1 MIIKEK
7 VHILDDVIWRVYSDQ
22 NKYIQNVRTGII
34 YTVVNTSVNDKFI
47 ELGEIEEEEK
57 EYEKI

>member
-22 NKYIQNVRTGII
+22 NRYIKNVRTGLI
-34 YTVVNTSVNDKFI
+34 YTTVNTSVNDEFI
-47 ELGEIEEEEK
+47 ELGEIEEEK
-57 EYEKI
+57 EYEKV